1 MAKILSVYRRA
12 ALQITKRKEIGMST
26 PGKKLIFILGLAILT
41 TTILY
46 SDLFSQEAKINPLW
60 AEIDQLSAEVESKCI
75 SWRRDIHQNPE
86 LGNREFRTS
95 KLVAE
100 HLKSLGLEVKTG
112 IAHTGVVGI
121 LRGKKDTP
129 VVALRADMDALPVTE
144 AVEVPFASKVKA
156 QYEGREVGVM
166 HACGHDAHTAVLM
179 AVAEVLSKIKDQ
191 LPGTVKFI
199 FQPAEEGAP
208 KGEEGGAYLMVKEG
222 VLASPK
228 VDAIFGL
235 HVNSVPAPVG
245 MIFYRSGG
253 LMASGD
259 RLAIVIKGSQT
270 HGAMP
275 WAGVDPVVVAS
286 QIVMGLQT
294 IVSRQTNLTATPAVV
309 TIANIHGGNRFN
321 IIPEKVEMEGT
332 IRVFDSKI
340 QDDIHDRIRKTAR
353 SIAES
358 SGAIAE
364 VTIEKLYPVTFNDPN
379 LTQQMVPTLERVAGK
394 GKVLIARQATAS
406 EDFAF
411 FQEKV
416 PGLFFFLNVKPEVG
430 KPIPNHSPNF
440 YMDENAL
447 IVGIR
452 AMSNLAI
459 DFLASK

>member
-1 MAKILSVYRRA
+1 M
-12 ALQITKRKEIGMST
+12 
-26 PGKKLIFILGLAILT
+26 
-41 TTILY
+41 
-46 SDLFSQEAKINPLW
+46 
-60 AEIDQLSAEVESKCI
+60 
-75 SWRRDIHQNPE
+75 
-86 LGNREFRTS
+86 
-95 KLVAE
+95 
-100 HLKSLGLEVKTG
+100 
-112 IAHTGVVGI
+112 
-121 LRGKKDTP
+121 
-129 VVALRADMDALPVTE
+129 
-144 AVEVPFASKVKA
+144 
-156 QYEGREVGVM
+156 M

-191 LPGTVKFI
+191 IPGTVKFI

-208 KGEEGGAYLMVKEG
+208 KGEEGGASLMVKEG

-235 HVNSVPAPVG
+235 HVASGPMPLG

-253 LMASGD
+253 FMASAD
-259 RLAIVIKGSQT
+259 KLTIVIKGGQT

-275 WAGVDPVVVAS
+275 WRGVDPVVVAS

-294 IVSRQTNLTATPAVV
+294 IVSRQTDLTATPAVV
-309 TIANIHGGNRFN
+309 TIGSIHGGNRWN

-340 QDDIHDRIRKTAR
+340 RNDIFDRIRKTAR
-353 SIAES
+353 NIAES
-358 SGAIAE
+358 SGANAE
-364 VTIEKLYPVTFNDPN
+364 VTIEKYGPVTLNDPN
-379 LTQQMVPTLERVAGK
+379 LTRQMGPTLERVAGK
-394 GKVLIARQATAS
+394 GKVFTGIQLTGS
-406 EDFAF
+406 EDFAY

-416 PGLFFFLNVKPEVG
+416 PGLFFFLNVKPAEG

-440 YMDENAL
+440 YVDENAL

>member
-1 MAKILSVYRRA
+1 
-12 ALQITKRKEIGMST
+12 
-26 PGKKLIFILGLAILT
+26 
-41 TTILY
+41 
-46 SDLFSQEAKINPLW
+46 LFSQEVKINPLW
-60 AEIDQLSAEVESKCI
+60 AKIDQLSAEVESKCI

-144 AVEVPFASKVKA
+144 AVDVPFASKVKA
-156 QYEGREVGVM
+156 QYECREVGVM

-245 MIFYRSGG
+245 MIFYRSGE

-309 TIANIHGGNRFN
+309 TIGNIHGGNRFN

-340 QDDIHDRIRKTAR
+340 QNDIHDRIRKTAR

-394 GKVLIARQATAS
+394 GKVLIGRQATAS

-416 PGLFFFLNVKPEVG
+416 PGLFFFLNVKPEGG

-440 YMDENAL
+440 YVDENAL

>member
-1 MAKILSVYRRA
+1 
-12 ALQITKRKEIGMST
+12 MST
-26 PGKKLIFILGLAILT
+26 PVKKLIFILGLAILA

-60 AEIDQLSAEVESKCI
+60 AKIDQLSSEVESKCI
-75 SWRRDIHQNPE
+75 TWRRDIHQNPE

-100 HLKSLGLEVKTG
+100 HLQSLGMEVKTG
-112 IAHTGVVGI
+112 VAHTGVVGI

-144 AVEVPFASKVKA
+144 AVDVPFASKVKT

-191 LPGTVKFI
+191 IPGTVKFI

-222 VLASPK
+222 VFASPK

-235 HVNSVPAPVG
+235 HVTSVPAPVG

-253 LMASGD
+253 LMASAD

-275 WAGVDPVVVAS
+275 WRGVDPVVVAS

-294 IVSRQTNLTATPAVV
+294 IVSRQTDLTATPAVV
-309 TIANIHGGNRFN
+309 TIGNIHGGNRFN

-340 QDDIHDRIRKTAR
+340 QNDIHDRIRKTAR

-364 VTIEKLYPVTFNDPN
+364 VTIEKFCPVTFNDRN

-394 GKVLIARQATAS
+394 GKVLIGNQATGS

-416 PGLFFFLNVKPEVG
+416 PGLFFFLNVKPEGG
-430 KPIPNHSPNF
+430 KPTPNHSPNF
-440 YMDENAL
+440 YTDEKAL

>member
-1 MAKILSVYRRA
+1 MP
-12 ALQITKRKEIGMST
+12 TTGRKF
-26 PGKKLIFILGLAILT
+26 IFFLGLAILS

-46 SDLFSQEAKINPLW
+46 SDLFSQEGKINPLW
-60 AEIDQLSAEVESKCI
+60 AKIDQLSSAVESKCVT
-75 SWRRDIHQNPE
+75 WRRDFHQNPE

-100 HLKSLGLEVKTG
+100 HLRSLGMEVKTG
-112 IAHTGVVGI
+112 VARTGVVGI

-129 VVALRADMDALPVTE
+129 VVALRADMDALPVIE
-144 AVEVPFASKVKA
+144 AVDVPFASKVKT
-156 QYEGREVGVM
+156 QYEGKEVGVM

-179 AVAEVLSKIKDQ
+179 AVAEVLSKIKGQ
-191 LPGTVKFI
+191 IPGTVKFI

-208 KGEEGGAYLMVKEG
+208 KGEEGGASLMVKEG

-235 HVNSVPAPVG
+235 HVGSRAGPIGA
-245 MIFYRSGG
+245 IFYRSGG
-253 LMASGD
+253 YMASAD
-259 RLAIVIKGSQT
+259 KLAIVIKGSQT
-270 HGAMP
+270 HGALP
-275 WAGVDPVVVAS
+275 WRGVDPVVVAS

-294 IVSRQTNLTATPAVV
+294 IVSRQTDLTATPAIV
-309 TIANIHGGNRFN
+309 TIGSIQGGNRWN

-340 QDDIHDRIRKTAR
+340 QANIHDRIRKTAR

-364 VTIEKLYPVTFNDPN
+364 VTIEKYCPVIFNNPN

-394 GKVLIARQATAS
+394 GKVLMRDQITAS
-406 EDFAF
+406 EDFSF

-416 PGLFFFLNVKPEVG
+416 PGLFFHLNVKPEGG
-430 KPIPNHSPNF
+430 KPTASHSPSF
-440 YMDENAL
+440 YVDEKAL
-447 IVGIR
+447 ITGIR

>member
-1 MAKILSVYRRA
+1 
-12 ALQITKRKEIGMST
+12 MST
-26 PGKKLIFILGLAILT
+26 PAKKLIFILGLAILA

-60 AEIDQLSAEVESKCI
+60 AKIDQLSSEVESKCI
-75 SWRRDIHQNPE
+75 TWRRDIHQNPE

-100 HLKSLGLEVKTG
+100 HLQSLGMEVKTG
-112 IAHTGVVGI
+112 VAHTGVVGI

-144 AVEVPFASKVKA
+144 AVDVPFASKVKT

-191 LPGTVKFI
+191 IPGTVKFI

-208 KGEEGGAYLMVKEG
+208 KGEEGGASLMVKEG

-235 HVNSVPAPVG
+235 HVASGPMPLG

-253 LMASGD
+253 FMASAD
-259 RLAIVIKGSQT
+259 KLTIVIKGSQT

-275 WAGVDPVVVAS
+275 WRGVDPVVVAS

-294 IVSRQTNLTATPAVV
+294 IVSRQTDLTATPAVV
-309 TIANIHGGNRFN
+309 TIASIHGGNRWN

-340 QDDIHDRIRKTAR
+340 QNDIHDRIRKTAR
-353 SIAES
+353 NIAES
-358 SGAIAE
+358 SGANAE
-364 VTIEKLYPVTFNDPN
+364 VTIEKYGPVTLNDPN
-379 LTQQMVPTLERVAGK
+379 LTRQMGPTLERVAGK
-394 GKVLIARQATAS
+394 GKVFTGIQLTGS
-406 EDFAF
+406 EDFAY

-416 PGLFFFLNVKPEVG
+416 PGLFFFLNAKPEGG
-430 KPIPNHSPNF
+430 KPTPNHSPIF
-440 YMDENAL
+440 YVDENAL

-452 AMSNLAI
+452 AMSHLAI